1 MNIQQLRYVVETAE
15 RGSMTAAAA
24 ALYVA
29 QPALSRA
36 VRLLERELRTTL
48 FRREGRGVALT
59 AQGEAFV
66 ARARRVLRG
75 VDALRGLE
83 GQRDAGE
90 RDVFLV
96 IAASPT
102 LQASLALPIL
112 AALRDQ
118 GLAAPTRLLGCG
130 GSREVHELVA
140 DGRADL
146 GLCDQV
152 VESELDVVPLGLA
165 EVMLVSPAGLGLPDP
180 ITLGRLAGVPLVLPT
195 AGTDRRAD
203 LDRFFEAV
211 GVTPTVAVES
221 DERSVWLESV
231 RRGLASCIWHSAE
244 SLRLTGPDVVV
255 RSFEPALHQE
265 LHAVHL
271 AEHRSPV
278 KEHLLDV
285 LRELSELRGAAPA
298 DRPTRPRQKSRD
310 QTFTA

>member
-36 VRLLERELRTTL
+36 VRLLERELRITL
-48 FRREGRGVALT
+48 FRRSGRGVAVT
-59 AQGEAFV
+59 SQGEAFV

-75 VDALRGLE
+75 VDALRGLGE
-83 GQRDAGE
+83 YGGAGE

-112 AALRDQ
+112 GALRDQ
-118 GLAAPTRLLGCG
+118 GVSAPTRLLGCG
-130 GSREVHELVA
+130 GSREVHDLVA
-140 DGRADL
+140 DGRADV
-146 GLCDQV
+146 GLCDHP
-152 VESELDVVPLGLA
+152 VESELAVVPLGPA
-165 EVMLVSPAGLGLPDP
+165 EVTLVSPAGLDLPDP
-180 ITLGRLAGVPLVLPT
+180 ITVDRLGDVPLVLPT

-244 SLRLTGPDVVV
+244 SLRLTGSDVAV

-278 KEHLLDV
+278 KDHLLDV
-285 LRELSELRGAAPA
+285 LRELSELRRSGP
-298 DRPTRPRQKSRD
+298 PGPLTVPG
-310 QTFTA
+310 